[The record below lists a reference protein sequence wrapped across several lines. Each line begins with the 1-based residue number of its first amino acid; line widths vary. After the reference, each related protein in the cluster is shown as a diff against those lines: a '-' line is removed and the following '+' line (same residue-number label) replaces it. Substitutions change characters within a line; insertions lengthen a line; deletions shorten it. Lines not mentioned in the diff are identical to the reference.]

1 MKLVGIEMGT
11 KYKCHCCGGDQYK
24 PVNITTN
31 KQRYKTVKKKSR
43 LTTVLKIR
51 RTEIQVSKD
60 FAECLSCQYRTLLNE
75 TESVLPKETKK
86 EIAERLAQT
95 KFDGHFLDPGVA

>member
-1 MKLVGIEMGT
+1 MKLVGIEMAT
-11 KYKCHCCGGDQYK
+11 KYKCHCCGGGQYK
-24 PVNITTN
+24 PVSIATN
-31 KQRYKTVKKKSR
+31 KPRYKTVKKKSG

-86 EIAERLAQT
+86 EIADRIART
-95 KFDGHFLDPGVA
+95 KFDGNFLNPEKL